1 MNQAERYH
9 NTLHHHST
17 LKSWLAVL
25 SVALGAFVF
34 VTSEFLPIGLLTQI
48 SAGLHVSDGIA
59 GLMVTIPGLVATFAA
74 PLMTIGAGRVD
85 RRILMLGLTGLLVAS
100 NMTSALASDFA
111 VMLAG
116 RVMFGISV
124 GGFWTIAVTL
134 GSRLVPKPMMTR
146 ATTIIAAGISIATVL
161 GVPAGTLIAGF
172 AGWRMA
178 FAAVGGVALLSG
190 VAQLFVLPRLPP
202 PAAPGIRQLTHLL
215 RHADAR
221 LGLLTLAFRPPGLH
235 VPNLHRSG
243 LGVGRVGGRLL
254 RHISGHV
261 R

>member
-9 NTLHHHST
+9 DSLHHRSA

-25 SVALGAFVF
+25 AVALGAFVF

-100 NMTSALASDFA
+100 NLTSALASNFA
-111 VMLAG
+111 MMLAG

-146 ATTIIAAGISIATVL
+146 ATAIIAAGISIATVL
-161 GVPAGTLIAGF
+161 GVPAGTLIA
-172 AGWRMA
+172 
-178 FAAVGGVALLSG
+178 
-190 VAQLFVLPRLPP
+190 
-202 PAAPGIRQLTHLL
+202 
-215 RHADAR
+215 
-221 LGLLTLAFRPPGLH
+221 
-235 VPNLHRSG
+235 
-243 LGVGRVGGRLL
+243 
-254 RHISGHV
+254 
-261 R
+261 

>member
-1 MNQAERYH
+1 MNQAESYH
-9 NTLHHHST
+9 DSLDHRSA

-48 SAGLHVSDGIA
+48 SAGLHVSDGTA

-74 PLMTIGAGRVD
+74 PLMTVGAGRVD

-100 NMTSALASDFA
+100 NMTSALASNFA

-146 ATTIIAAGISIATVL
+146 ATTIIAPSSVFQ
-161 GVPAGTLIAGF
+161 PA
-172 AGWRMA
+172 
-178 FAAVGGVALLSG
+178 
-190 VAQLFVLPRLPP
+190 
-202 PAAPGIRQLTHLL
+202 H
-215 RHADAR
+215 
-221 LGLLTLAFRPPGLH
+221 
-235 VPNLHRSG
+235 
-243 LGVGRVGGRLL
+243 
-254 RHISGHV
+254 
-261 R
+261 